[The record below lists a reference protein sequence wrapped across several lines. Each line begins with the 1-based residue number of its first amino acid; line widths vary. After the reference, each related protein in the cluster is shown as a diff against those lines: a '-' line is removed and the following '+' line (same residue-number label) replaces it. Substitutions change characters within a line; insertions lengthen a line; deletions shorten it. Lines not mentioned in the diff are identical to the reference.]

1 MLSVVEDW
9 NKFHN
14 EVLEQEWGKKY
25 NSKLRAEIKY
35 IILTVHISNPV
46 YLVPLILIQYMLIM
60 NNEMQFSWWV
70 SSFTLLADGQ
80 K

>member
-14 EVLEQEWGKKY
+14 EVLEQEWEKKY
-25 NSKLRAEIKY
+25 NNKLWAEIKY
-35 IILTVHISNPV
+35 IILTVHISSPV
-46 YLVPLILIQYMLIM
+46 YLVPLILIQYMFIM